1 MLSNF
6 REKERLT
13 GKDVIT
19 WEIDGVEATLMDG
32 VVPYLAHE
40 SSEVCDLSLGVRSA
54 MVNTQNISGSSDTI
68 KIQKKKNLVALSEI

>member
-1 MLSNF
+1 
-6 REKERLT
+6 
-13 GKDVIT
+13 
-19 WEIDGVEATLMDG
+19 MDG